1 MFLQAKTFCK
11 KKFSPDFRNFR
22 FRVDSERFFFS
33 LIPPARVSQEA
44 DVDFKRDIKNNSN
57 NNKRCGFVHIYL
69 KKSVFALKIK
79 AF

>member
-11 KKFSPDFRNFR
+11 KKFSPDFRNLR
-22 FRVDSERFFFS
+22 FRVDSERFFS
-33 LIPPARVSQEA
+33 LIPARVIPQEA

-57 NNKRCGFVHIYL
+57 NNKRGGFVHISL
-69 KKSVFALKIK
+69 KKNVFALKIK